1 MDEASDREM
10 GRELEAV
17 VRQHARVVYQ
27 SACQLLRNKLG
38 AEDATRATLLRVWR
52 YRKRRR
58 EARDLKAWLARVA
71 WRAALDRRK
80 NVAEISLADA
90 AEAVFKLYAAGES
103 AEKIAGDKQMAVLL
117 DQLIATL
124 PGKLRDPMLL
134 SLDQELTQAEIGRVL
149 NIPESSVRTRLFRA
163 RQMLR
168 QKISSILEGKNA
180 RRGPKPEKIR
190 RRIARRRAPQPS
202 RRGAGGRP

>member
-1 MDEASDREM
+1 MNVEWQAILSDASAMDDASDQ
-10 GRELEAV
+10 ELSHELDAV
-17 VRQHARVVYQ
+17 VRQHARFVYQ
-27 SACQLLRNKLG
+27 VAYLLLRNHHD
-38 AEDATRATLLRVWR
+38 AEDSTQETFMRVWR
-52 YRKRRR
+52 YRKRLP
-58 EARDLKAWLARVA
+58 EARDLKAWLARIA
-71 WRAALDRRK
+71 WRVALDRRK
-80 NVAEISLADA
+80 NSAEISLADA

-103 AEKIAGDKQMAVLL
+103 AEKIAGAKQMAVLL

-168 QKISSILEGKNA
+168 QKLSSILEGKNA
-180 RRGPKPEKIR
+180 RR
-190 RRIARRRAPQPS
+190 
-202 RRGAGGRP
+202 

>member
-1 MDEASDREM
+1 MNVEWQAILSDASAMDDASDQEL
-10 GRELEAV
+10 GHELEAL
-17 VRQHARVVYQ
+17 VRQHARFVYQ
-27 SACQLLRNKLG
+27 VTYMLLRNHHD
-38 AEDATRATLLRVWR
+38 AEDSTQETFMRVWR
-52 YRKRRR
+52 YRKRLP
-58 EARDLKAWLARVA
+58 EARDLKAWLARIA
-71 WRAALDRRK
+71 WRVALDRRK
-80 NVAEISLADA
+80 KAAEISLADA

-103 AEKIAGDKQMAVLL
+103 AEKIAGAKQMAVLL

-168 QKISSILEGKNA
+168 QKLSSILEGKNA
-180 RRGPKPEKIR
+180 RR
-190 RRIARRRAPQPS
+190 
-202 RRGAGGRP
+202 

>member
-1 MDEASDREM
+1 MNVEWQAILSDASAMDDASDQELSH
-10 GRELEAV
+10 ELEAV
-17 VRQHARVVYQ
+17 VRQHARFVYQ
-27 SACQLLRNKLG
+27 VAYLLLRNHHD
-38 AEDATRATLLRVWR
+38 AEDSTQETFMRVWR
-52 YRKRRR
+52 YRKRLP
-58 EARDLKAWLARVA
+58 EARDLKAWLARIA
-71 WRAALDRRK
+71 WRVALDRRK
-80 NVAEISLADA
+80 NSAEISLDDA

-103 AEKIAGDKQMAVLL
+103 AEKIAGAKQMAVLL

-168 QKISSILEGKNA
+168 QKLSSILEGKNA
-180 RRGPKPEKIR
+180 RR
-190 RRIARRRAPQPS
+190 
-202 RRGAGGRP
+202 

>member
-1 MDEASDREM
+1 MNVEWQAILSDASAMDEASDREL

-17 VRQHARVVYQ
+17 VRQHARFVYQ
-27 SACQLLRNKLG
+27 IAYLLLRNHHD
-38 AEDATRATLLRVWR
+38 AEDATQETFMRVWR
-52 YRKRRR
+52 YRKRLP

-80 NVAEISLADA
+80 KAAEISLADA

-168 QKISSILEGKNA
+168 QKLSSILEGKNA
-180 RRGPKPEKIR
+180 RR
-190 RRIARRRAPQPS
+190 
-202 RRGAGGRP
+202 

>member
-1 MDEASDREM
+1 MNVEWQAILSDASAMDDASDQEL
-10 GRELEAV
+10 GHELEAV
-17 VRQHARVVYQ
+17 VRQHARFVYQ
-27 SACQLLRNKLG
+27 VAYLLLRNHHD
-38 AEDATRATLLRVWR
+38 AEDSTQETFMRVWR
-52 YRKRRR
+52 YRKRLP
-58 EARDLKAWLARVA
+58 EARDLKAWLARIA
-71 WRAALDRRK
+71 WRVALDRRK
-80 NVAEISLADA
+80 NSAEISLADA

-103 AEKIAGDKQMAVLL
+103 AEKIAGAKQMAVLL

-168 QKISSILEGKNA
+168 QKLSSILEGKNA
-180 RRGPKPEKIR
+180 RR
-190 RRIARRRAPQPS
+190 
-202 RRGAGGRP
+202 

>member
-1 MDEASDREM
+1 MNVEWQAILSDASAMDDASDQELSH
-10 GRELEAV
+10 ELEAV
-17 VRQHARVVYQ
+17 VRQHARFVYQ
-27 SACQLLRNKLG
+27 VAYLLLRNHHD
-38 AEDATRATLLRVWR
+38 AEDSTQETFMRVWR
-52 YRKRRR
+52 YRKRLP
-58 EARDLKAWLARVA
+58 EARDLKAWLARIA
-71 WRAALDRRK
+71 WRVALDRRK
-80 NVAEISLADA
+80 NTAEISLADA

-103 AEKIAGDKQMAVLL
+103 AEKIAGAKQMAVLL

-168 QKISSILEGKNA
+168 QKLSSILEGKNA
-180 RRGPKPEKIR
+180 RR
-190 RRIARRRAPQPS
+190 
-202 RRGAGGRP
+202 

>member
-1 MDEASDREM
+1 MNVEWQAILSDASAMDDASDQKL
-10 GRELEAV
+10 GHELEAV
-17 VRQHARVVYQ
+17 VRQHARFVYQ
-27 SACQLLRNKLG
+27 VAYLLLRNHHD
-38 AEDATRATLLRVWR
+38 AEDSTQETFMRVWR
-52 YRKRRR
+52 YRKRLP
-58 EARDLKAWLARVA
+58 EARDLKAWLARIA
-71 WRAALDRRK
+71 WRVALDRRK
-80 NVAEISLADA
+80 NTAEISLADA

-103 AEKIAGDKQMAVLL
+103 AEKIAGAKQMAVLL

-168 QKISSILEGKNA
+168 QKLSSILEGKNA
-180 RRGPKPEKIR
+180 RR
-190 RRIARRRAPQPS
+190 
-202 RRGAGGRP
+202 

>member
-1 MDEASDREM
+1 MNVEWQAILSDASAMDDASDQKL
-10 GRELEAV
+10 GHELEAV
-17 VRQHARVVYQ
+17 VRQHARFVYQ
-27 SACQLLRNKLG
+27 VAYLLLRNHHD
-38 AEDATRATLLRVWR
+38 AEDSTQETFMRVWR
-52 YRKRRR
+52 YRKRLP
-58 EARDLKAWLARVA
+58 EARDLKAWLARIA
-71 WRAALDRRK
+71 WRVALDRRK
-80 NVAEISLADA
+80 NSAEISLADA

-103 AEKIAGDKQMAVLL
+103 AEKIAGAKQMAVLL

-168 QKISSILEGKNA
+168 QKLSSILEGKNA
-180 RRGPKPEKIR
+180 RR
-190 RRIARRRAPQPS
+190 
-202 RRGAGGRP
+202 

>member
-1 MDEASDREM
+1 MNVEWQAILSDASPMDEASDREL

-17 VRQHARVVYQ
+17 VRQHARFVYQ
-27 SACQLLRNKLG
+27 IAYLLLRNHHD
-38 AEDATRATLLRVWR
+38 AEDATQETFMRVWR
-52 YRKRRR
+52 YRKRLP

-80 NVAEISLADA
+80 NAAEISLVDA
-90 AEAVFKLYAAGES
+90 TEAVFKLYAAGES

-134 SLDQELTQAEIGRVL
+134 SLDQELTQAEIGKVL
-149 NIPESSVRTRLFRA
+149 KIPESSVRTRLFRA

-168 QKISSILEGKNA
+168 QKLSSILEGKNA
-180 RRGPKPEKIR
+180 RR
-190 RRIARRRAPQPS
+190 
-202 RRGAGGRP
+202 